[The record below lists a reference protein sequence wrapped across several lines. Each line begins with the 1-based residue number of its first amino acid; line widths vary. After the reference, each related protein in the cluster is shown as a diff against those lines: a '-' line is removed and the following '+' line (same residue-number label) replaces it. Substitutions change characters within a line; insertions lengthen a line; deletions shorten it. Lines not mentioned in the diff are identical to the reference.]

1 MLLVP
6 NLFSAVS
13 SVKREIIAKTDKQY
27 PSVTSESTKYDSVE
41 IVVLF
46 PEHLSE
52 FGTPLLFWKAWLG
65 KTLIGVSEQGS

>member
-6 NLFSAVS
+6 NLFYAIS
-13 SVKREIIAKTDKQY
+13 SVKRKIIVKTDKPY

-41 IVVLF
+41 TVVLF
-46 PEHLSE
+46 PEHFSE

-65 KTLIGVSEQGS
+65 KTLVGVSEQGS